1 MLASMVG
8 GEEWLQSR
16 SLVSKGKQRIH
27 NNLALARWRI
37 ETKIPHIK
45 LEVLNSREKKNLST
59 SKRKHKTIGKLSYLW
74 LGSEWGK

>member
-1 MLASMVG
+1 MVG

-16 SLVSKGKQRIH
+16 SLVSKGKQRID

-59 SKRKHKTIGKLSYLW
+59 SKRKQKTIGKLSYLC